1 MERNAGS
8 DRQTKIANMLCS
20 LAGKRTSK
28 FHLLQSVSRRIFMF
42 AKEHSKVC
50 LELPET
56 IRVTPNTLP
65 LQGTELFSE
74 VG

>member
-1 MERNAGS
+1 MERNVGI
-8 DRQTKIANMLCS
+8 DRQTKIANVLCS
-20 LAGKRTSK
+20 FAGKRTSK

-56 IRVTPNTLP
+56 FRVTPNALL
-65 LQGTELFSE
+65 LQGTELSSE

>member
-1 MERNAGS
+1 MERNAGN
-8 DRQTKIANMLCS
+8 DRQTKIANALCL
-20 LAGKRTSK
+20 LAGKWTSK
-28 FHLLQSVSRRIFMF
+28 SYLLQSVSRRIFMF

-56 IRVTPNTLP
+56 FRVTPNALP
-65 LQGTELFSE
+65 LQGTELSSE